1 MARLG
6 ALYVFS
12 YVFSFLTIVDSAFYL
27 TMASSP
33 SSPTSYIIGN
43 ASTSVYLAMSF
54 RIAFSLLFFLGAI
67 FLDGRPK
74 VLVPL
79 MGALTVATFGLLVGC
94 SCLLRFRLLVL
105 SLYLHV
111 LMLFFNT
118 MCFLDELRS
127 MYGLRTEAG
136 QTAAVSAAEAEATAA
151 ANNNAASQMGNSSG
165 GGGGGQNRPVNRAL
179 RLLDSNMLAIST
191 LSAVAVAIIVGMLI
205 RAHDPLWTARQL
217 MYAGYFGELFLRI
230 LKCLIL
236 PLIFCSLVFAIGN
249 IDASLSGRI
258 AMRTVIFYF
267 GTTFFAILIGIVLVI
282 LIAPGTRGKIDGVIT
297 ETVTA
302 KAVTTMD
309 TILDLVRNVFPANIF
324 EACFAFYSTELSCNE
339 ATLVCDDLL
348 DSSNCTCKDIGMDNW
363 KITGVMDHKGGN
375 ILGIVMFA
383 IVFGVM
389 ITRIEK
395 REQMVS
401 FFCSLND
408 IMMAMTTAVIGLT
421 PLAVV
426 FLILPQIIK
435 VKDLS
440 VMFGS
445 IGFYAVTVLGGIAVQ
460 GLVTLPGLYFALT
473 RRNPFRLIRQM
484 LPAMATAF
492 GTSSSS
498 ATMPVTFNCLEEG
511 AGLDKRIVRFCIP
524 VGSTINMDG
533 TALYEAVAA
542 IFIAQ
547 YRNIPLDL
555 VKIIII
561 TITATAASIGAA
573 GIPQAGLVTM
583 IIVLNAVG
591 LPAEDAALIVVVDWL
606 LDRFRTMLN
615 VLGDAF
621 GSAIVDHLSRD
632 EIEELDRIPA
642 IAPGH
647 GIELVQLPS
656 GEEIENTR
664 V

>member
-12 YVFSFLTIVDSAFYL
+12 YVFSFLTIVDSTFYL
-27 TMASSP
+27 VKASSP

-43 ASTSVYLAMSF
+43 ASTSVYVAMSF

-74 VLVPL
+74 VLMPL

-136 QTAAVSAAEAEATAA
+136 QTAAVSAAAEAT

-165 GGGGGQNRPVNRAL
+165 GGGGQNRTVNRAL

-205 RAHDPLWTARQL
+205 RAYDPLWTARQL

-267 GTTFFAILIGIVLVI
+267 ATTFIAIFIGILLVI
-282 LIAPGTRGKIDGVIT
+282 FIAPGTRGKIDGVIT

-309 TILDLVRNVFPANIF
+309 TILDLVR
-324 EACFAFYSTELSCNE
+324 
-339 ATLVCDDLL
+339 
-348 DSSNCTCKDIGMDNW
+348 
-363 KITGVMDHKGGN
+363 
-375 ILGIVMFA
+375 
-383 IVFGVM
+383 
-389 ITRIEK
+389 
-395 REQMVS
+395 
-401 FFCSLND
+401 
-408 IMMAMTTAVIGLT
+408 
-421 PLAVV
+421 
-426 FLILPQIIK
+426 
-435 VKDLS
+435 
-440 VMFGS
+440 
-445 IGFYAVTVLGGIAVQ
+445 
-460 GLVTLPGLYFALT
+460 
-473 RRNPFRLIRQM
+473 
-484 LPAMATAF
+484 
-492 GTSSSS
+492 
-498 ATMPVTFNCLEEG
+498 
-511 AGLDKRIVRFCIP
+511 
-524 VGSTINMDG
+524 
-533 TALYEAVAA
+533 
-542 IFIAQ
+542 
-547 YRNIPLDL
+547 
-555 VKIIII
+555 
-561 TITATAASIGAA
+561 
-573 GIPQAGLVTM
+573 
-583 IIVLNAVG
+583 
-591 LPAEDAALIVVVDWL
+591 
-606 LDRFRTMLN
+606 
-615 VLGDAF
+615 
-621 GSAIVDHLSRD
+621 
-632 EIEELDRIPA
+632 
-642 IAPGH
+642 
-647 GIELVQLPS
+647 
-656 GEEIENTR
+656 
-664 V
+664 

>member
-74 VLVPL
+74 VLMPL

-136 QTAAVSAAEAEATAA
+136 QTAAVSAAEAEAAA

-165 GGGGGQNRPVNRAL
+165 GGGGQNRTVNRAL

-205 RAHDPLWTARQL
+205 RAHDPLWTPRQL

-267 GTTFFAILIGIVLVI
+267 GTTFFAILIGIGLVI

-309 TILDLVRNVFPANIF
+309 TILDLVR
-324 EACFAFYSTELSCNE
+324 
-339 ATLVCDDLL
+339 
-348 DSSNCTCKDIGMDNW
+348 
-363 KITGVMDHKGGN
+363 
-375 ILGIVMFA
+375 
-383 IVFGVM
+383 
-389 ITRIEK
+389 
-395 REQMVS
+395 
-401 FFCSLND
+401 
-408 IMMAMTTAVIGLT
+408 
-421 PLAVV
+421 
-426 FLILPQIIK
+426 
-435 VKDLS
+435 
-440 VMFGS
+440 
-445 IGFYAVTVLGGIAVQ
+445 
-460 GLVTLPGLYFALT
+460 
-473 RRNPFRLIRQM
+473 
-484 LPAMATAF
+484 
-492 GTSSSS
+492 
-498 ATMPVTFNCLEEG
+498 
-511 AGLDKRIVRFCIP
+511 
-524 VGSTINMDG
+524 
-533 TALYEAVAA
+533 
-542 IFIAQ
+542 
-547 YRNIPLDL
+547 
-555 VKIIII
+555 
-561 TITATAASIGAA
+561 
-573 GIPQAGLVTM
+573 
-583 IIVLNAVG
+583 
-591 LPAEDAALIVVVDWL
+591 
-606 LDRFRTMLN
+606 
-615 VLGDAF
+615 
-621 GSAIVDHLSRD
+621 
-632 EIEELDRIPA
+632 
-642 IAPGH
+642 
-647 GIELVQLPS
+647 
-656 GEEIENTR
+656 
-664 V
+664 

>member
-74 VLVPL
+74 VLMPL

-136 QTAAVSAAEAEATAA
+136 QTAAVSAAEAETTAA
-151 ANNNAASQMGNSSG
+151 ANNNAASQKGNSSGDGGGG
-165 GGGGGQNRPVNRAL
+165 GGGGGQSRPVNRAL

-205 RAHDPLWTARQL
+205 RAHDPLWTPRQL

-267 GTTFFAILIGIVLVI
+267 ATTFFAILIGIVLVI

-309 TILDLVRNVFPANIF
+309 TILDLVR
-324 EACFAFYSTELSCNE
+324 
-339 ATLVCDDLL
+339 
-348 DSSNCTCKDIGMDNW
+348 
-363 KITGVMDHKGGN
+363 
-375 ILGIVMFA
+375 
-383 IVFGVM
+383 
-389 ITRIEK
+389 
-395 REQMVS
+395 
-401 FFCSLND
+401 
-408 IMMAMTTAVIGLT
+408 
-421 PLAVV
+421 
-426 FLILPQIIK
+426 
-435 VKDLS
+435 
-440 VMFGS
+440 
-445 IGFYAVTVLGGIAVQ
+445 
-460 GLVTLPGLYFALT
+460 
-473 RRNPFRLIRQM
+473 
-484 LPAMATAF
+484 
-492 GTSSSS
+492 
-498 ATMPVTFNCLEEG
+498 
-511 AGLDKRIVRFCIP
+511 
-524 VGSTINMDG
+524 
-533 TALYEAVAA
+533 
-542 IFIAQ
+542 
-547 YRNIPLDL
+547 
-555 VKIIII
+555 
-561 TITATAASIGAA
+561 
-573 GIPQAGLVTM
+573 
-583 IIVLNAVG
+583 
-591 LPAEDAALIVVVDWL
+591 
-606 LDRFRTMLN
+606 
-615 VLGDAF
+615 
-621 GSAIVDHLSRD
+621 
-632 EIEELDRIPA
+632 
-642 IAPGH
+642 
-647 GIELVQLPS
+647 
-656 GEEIENTR
+656 
-664 V
+664 

>member
-33 SSPTSYIIGN
+33 SSPTSHIIGN

-136 QTAAVSAAEAEATAA
+136 QTAAVSAAAEAAEAA
-151 ANNNAASQMGNSSG
+151 EAAGNNNAASQMGNSSG
-165 GGGGGQNRPVNRAL
+165 VGGQNRTVNRAL

-267 GTTFFAILIGIVLVI
+267 ATTFIAIFIGIVLVI

-309 TILDLVRNVFPANIF
+309 TILDLVR
-324 EACFAFYSTELSCNE
+324 
-339 ATLVCDDLL
+339 
-348 DSSNCTCKDIGMDNW
+348 
-363 KITGVMDHKGGN
+363 
-375 ILGIVMFA
+375 
-383 IVFGVM
+383 
-389 ITRIEK
+389 
-395 REQMVS
+395 
-401 FFCSLND
+401 
-408 IMMAMTTAVIGLT
+408 
-421 PLAVV
+421 
-426 FLILPQIIK
+426 
-435 VKDLS
+435 
-440 VMFGS
+440 
-445 IGFYAVTVLGGIAVQ
+445 
-460 GLVTLPGLYFALT
+460 
-473 RRNPFRLIRQM
+473 
-484 LPAMATAF
+484 
-492 GTSSSS
+492 
-498 ATMPVTFNCLEEG
+498 
-511 AGLDKRIVRFCIP
+511 
-524 VGSTINMDG
+524 
-533 TALYEAVAA
+533 
-542 IFIAQ
+542 
-547 YRNIPLDL
+547 
-555 VKIIII
+555 
-561 TITATAASIGAA
+561 
-573 GIPQAGLVTM
+573 
-583 IIVLNAVG
+583 
-591 LPAEDAALIVVVDWL
+591 
-606 LDRFRTMLN
+606 
-615 VLGDAF
+615 
-621 GSAIVDHLSRD
+621 
-632 EIEELDRIPA
+632 
-642 IAPGH
+642 
-647 GIELVQLPS
+647 
-656 GEEIENTR
+656 
-664 V
+664 

>member
-1 MARLG
+1 ML
-6 ALYVFS
+6 
-12 YVFSFLTIVDSAFYL
+12 
-27 TMASSP
+27 
-33 SSPTSYIIGN
+33 
-43 ASTSVYLAMSF
+43 LA
-54 RIAFSLLFFLGAI
+54 
-67 FLDGRPK
+67 
-74 VLVPL
+74 
-79 MGALTVATFGLLVGC
+79 
-94 SCLLRFRLLVL
+94 
-105 SLYLHV
+105 
-111 LMLFFNT
+111 N
-118 MCFLDELRS
+118 
-127 MYGLRTEAG
+127 
-136 QTAAVSAAEAEATAA
+136 
-151 ANNNAASQMGNSSG
+151 
-165 GGGGGQNRPVNRAL
+165 
-179 RLLDSNMLAIST
+179 
-191 LSAVAVAIIVGMLI
+191 
-205 RAHDPLWTARQL
+205 
-217 MYAGYFGELFLRI
+217 
-230 LKCLIL
+230 
-236 PLIFCSLVFAIGN
+236 
-249 IDASLSGRI
+249 
-258 AMRTVIFYF
+258 
-267 GTTFFAILIGIVLVI
+267 
-282 LIAPGTRGKIDGVIT
+282 
-297 ETVTA
+297 
-302 KAVTTMD
+302 
-309 TILDLVRNVFPANIF
+309 RNVFPANIF

-561 TITATAASIGAA
+561 AITATAASIGAA
-573 GIPQAGLVTM
+573 GIPQV
-583 IIVLNAVG
+583 N
-591 LPAEDAALIVVVDWL
+591 P
-606 LDRFRTMLN
+606 
-615 VLGDAF
+615 
-621 GSAIVDHLSRD
+621 
-632 EIEELDRIPA
+632 P
-642 IAPGH
+642 P
-647 GIELVQLPS
+647 
-656 GEEIENTR
+656 
-664 V
+664 